1 MGLLDS
7 LLGSVLGGGGAGMS
21 GAATGG
27 VGRAQQSPLMMMALQ
42 LLQQN
47 GGIQGVLAKFQ
58 QAGYADHAQS
68 WVSAGQNMP
77 ISADIL
83 SKILGQ
89 GQLGAIAQSH
99 GMDSGAAAGG
109 LAAMLPHVIDQLTP
123 HGAVPA
129 DEGDLVSKALA
140 ILNQSKPA

>member
-7 LLGSVLGGGGAGMS
+7 LLGSVMGGGAGAAT
-21 GAATGG
+21 GAATPG
-27 VGRAQQSPLMMMALQ
+27 AQQNPMMLMALQ

-58 QAGYADHAQS
+58 QAGFADHVQS
-68 WVSAGQNMP
+68 WISTGQNMP
-77 ISADIL
+77 ISAD
-83 SKILGQ
+83 
-89 GQLGAIAQSH
+89 AIAKVLGH
-99 GMDSGAAAGG
+99 GQIGAAAQGLGVDSSEAAGG

-123 HGAVPA
+123 QGSIPH

-140 ILNQSKPA
+140 LLNQHRSA

>member
-7 LLGSVLGGGGAGMS
+7 LLGGVLGGNR
-21 GAATGG
+21 G
-27 VGRAQQSPLMMMALQ
+27 VGVNADGSAPQNPMMAIVLQ

-58 QAGYADHAQS
+58 QAGYAEHAQS
-68 WVSAGQNMP
+68 WVSTGQNMP
-77 ISADIL
+77 ISADVL
-83 SKILGQ
+83 AKVLGS
-89 GQLGAIAQSH
+89 GQLGAIAQNL

-109 LAAMLPHVIDQLTP
+109 LASMLPHVIDQLTP
-123 HGAVPA
+123 HGSIPQ

-140 ILNQSKPA
+140 ILNQPKAT